1 VRFGDGTCNISAPNF
16 NALATILMATGSPVV
31 IAGAKE
37 FDASWLNIAVNAIPK
52 FDHYRSAHLALDMR
66 LLAAASARFVHQTI
80 KGVPDLSQDSNSI
93 GSIKVA
99 ANAGQIDREVLYEIV
114 G

>member
-1 VRFGDGTCNISAPNF
+1 
-16 NALATILMATGSPVV
+16 M
-31 IAGAKE
+31 
-37 FDASWLNIAVNAIPK
+37 NAIPK
-52 FDHYRSAHLALDMR
+52 FDHYRSAYLALDMG
-66 LLAAASARFVHQTI
+66 LLAATSARFVHQTI

-99 ANAGQIDREVLYEIV
+99 ANAGLIDREVLYEIV